1 MSVSA
6 PVARPHSRSAALK
19 AALETSR
26 WLPPPAPS
34 CLSSHSLNN
43 FITRPACSART
54 SRSCCSVMEGPCL
67 LPWRS
72 PGALLASIA
81 SQLSAC
87 GLPLTE
93 WSVTERAH
101 RSVSCGRFVHKEE
114 GVIKHGGPPH
124 RGGSYPLYRQL
135 PARTTTGGNE
145 VTRASEATLT
155 ASLRARRSPAS
166 RSGSGSGWLGLGSG
180 REGVRVSSPPRRA
193 RSAARRA
200 ARVRRVRP
208 GPPPCARL
216 HQRAA
221 ARARSRRSSPPA
233 WVGLGLRVRVRARV
247 RLRLRVGHRRGT
259 PL

>member
-93 WSVTERAH
+93 WSVTEP
-101 RSVSCGRFVHKEE
+101 RSEIRFV
-114 GVIKHGGPPH
+114 V
-124 RGGSYPLYRQL
+124 L
-135 PARTTTGGNE
+135 
-145 VTRASEATLT
+145 
-155 ASLRARRSPAS
+155 
-166 RSGSGSGWLGLGSG
+166 
-180 REGVRVSSPPRRA
+180 
-193 RSAARRA
+193 
-200 ARVRRVRP
+200 RRVRTTRGEISTDCWP
-208 GPPPCARL
+208 ASNKRQKLQSHTHTRCTLRQEHLSSEHALGRL
-216 HQRAA
+216 YQPRFQEPTTHPAA
-221 ARARSRRSSPPA
+221 
-233 WVGLGLRVRVRARV
+233 
-247 RLRLRVGHRRGT
+247 
-259 PL
+259 

>member
-1 MSVSA
+1 MGLVGWASNYASPGLLFWVAEGPAPRHLLRQARGGLLTVWTGLAGCRAGLAGRRALSNRMSVSA

-93 WSVTERAH
+93 WSVTERAQ
-101 RSVSCGRFVHKEE
+101 RSVS
-114 GVIKHGGPPH
+114 
-124 RGGSYPLYRQL
+124 
-135 PARTTTGGNE
+135 
-145 VTRASEATLT
+145 
-155 ASLRARRSPAS
+155 
-166 RSGSGSGWLGLGSG
+166 
-180 REGVRVSSPPRRA
+180 
-193 RSAARRA
+193 
-200 ARVRRVRP
+200 
-208 GPPPCARL
+208 
-216 HQRAA
+216 
-221 ARARSRRSSPPA
+221 
-233 WVGLGLRVRVRARV
+233 
-247 RLRLRVGHRRGT
+247 
-259 PL
+259 